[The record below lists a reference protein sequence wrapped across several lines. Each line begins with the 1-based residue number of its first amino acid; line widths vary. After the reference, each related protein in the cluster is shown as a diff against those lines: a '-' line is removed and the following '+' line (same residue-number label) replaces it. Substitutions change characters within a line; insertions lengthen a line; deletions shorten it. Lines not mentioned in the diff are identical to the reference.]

1 MILGIT
7 LKKITQAHKAGKDNA
22 INKDPITF
30 KTFLIIS
37 NIFNNILSAG
47 THRFEYDFKLI

>member
-37 NIFNNILSAG
+37 NIFNNILSA
-47 THRFEYDFKLI
+47 